1 MKIDKMTKQTRDK
14 KKAISKKMTFAEI
27 MEKHPE
33 LAEALFEKGMHCIG
47 CPMAM
52 QETLEQGA
60 LAHGLNPAKLEKE
73 LNKKLKEK

>member
-1 MKIDKMTKQTRDK
+1 MRVKMNKKNKKQNG
-14 KKAISKKMTFAEI
+14 KAISKKMSFAEI

-33 LAEALFEKGMHCIG
+33 AIEALMEKGMHCCG

-60 LAHGLNPAKLEKE
+60 AAHGLDADEIVEE
-73 LNKKLKEK
+73 LNKKKRK

>member
-1 MKIDKMTKQTRDK
+1 MKKQNKNEKIKNPGR
-14 KKAISKKMTFAEI
+14 ISKKMSFAEI

-33 LAEALFEKGMHCIG
+33 AAEILFESGMHCCG

-60 LAHGLNPAKLEKE
+60 LAHGLDADEIIDRI
-73 LNKKLKEK
+73 NKKPGNKK